1 MTHHNIITQ
10 LPRTIPIILS
20 IPSRIAAQQHI
31 LNHTPIT
38 IYHII
43 MAMGRVA
50 SIRGVG
56 VGGGNLGGMAMVIGR
71 VLVTMDMLIVIEIEI
86 GIEIGRGVVEES
98 KDIQNIIIQST

>member
-1 MTHHNIITQ
+1 
-10 LPRTIPIILS
+10 
-20 IPSRIAAQQHI
+20 
-31 LNHTPIT
+31 
-38 IYHII
+38 